1 MHRRRLSRR
10 WSQTHPEQELP
21 SNYRIL
27 PILPV
32 PLKFLISLFWLGCA
46 TALLSPFS
54 SLGAVGLFGYS
65 YTASYVSCYKYI
77 LNVYDTYDSSI
88 LATMIS
94 L

>member
-1 MHRRRLSRR
+1 M
-10 WSQTHPEQELP
+10 
-21 SNYRIL
+21 
-27 PILPV
+27 
-32 PLKFLISLFWLGCA
+32 FWLGCA

-54 SLGAVGLFGYS
+54 SPGAVGLFGYS

-77 LNVYDTYDSSI
+77 LNVYDTYASSV